1 MSRSR
6 ARKYQLTINNP
17 REYGETHDVIK
28 EKLTEINPKY
38 WCMCD
43 EQGETYHTHLYIHFE
58 NAREFN
64 SLKKLFPSS
73 HIESCNGTAKENRDY
88 IRKEGKYA
96 DTDKAETNLID
107 TFEEFGFLPEEK
119 QGKRTDIAIA
129 REMLED
135 GCPVNE
141 VIKEYPQF
149 MTQRKS
155 LEEYRLSLQF
165 EKFKTIERDITVIYQ
180 YGETGTG
187 KSRSVYGKHGYES
200 VYSVNN
206 YKHPF
211 DGYDGEPVIVF
222 EEFRGQ
228 IPISEM
234 LQYLDRYPCKLP
246 ARYND
251 KVACYTTVYINSN
264 LPLEKQYLKEK
275 KHNEECC
282 KAFYRRINKEIY
294 FERKLED

>member
-6 ARKYQLTINNP
+6 ARKYQLTFNNP
-17 REYGETHDVIK
+17 SEHGETHDVIK
-28 EKLTEINPKY
+28 EKLMDINPKY

-43 EQGETYHTHLYIHFE
+43 EKGETYHTHLYIHFE
-58 NAREFN
+58 NPREFN
-64 SLKKLFPSS
+64 SLKKLFPSA
-73 HIESCNGTAKENRDY
+73 HFESCNGTAKENRDY

-107 TFEEFGFLPEEK
+107 TFEESGELPEEK

-135 GCPVNE
+135 GCSVNE

-155 LEEYRLSLQF
+155 LEDYRLSLQF
-165 EKFKTIERDITVIYQ
+165 EKFRTIERDITVIYQ
-180 YGETGTG
+180 WGETGTG
-187 KSRSVYGKHGYES
+187 KSRSVYAKHGYEN

-264 LPLEKQYLKEK
+264 LPLDKQYLKEK
-275 KHNEECC
+275 KRNEECC
-282 KAFYRRINKEIY
+282 KAFYRRINEDIY
-294 FERKLED
+294 YERK